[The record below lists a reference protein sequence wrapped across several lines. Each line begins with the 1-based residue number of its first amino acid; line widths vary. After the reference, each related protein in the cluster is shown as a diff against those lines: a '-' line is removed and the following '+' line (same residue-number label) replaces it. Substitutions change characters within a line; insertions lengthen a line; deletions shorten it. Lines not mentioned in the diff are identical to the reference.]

1 MSTKTHAKPLFAA
14 TLTPHRSL
22 TPTGNRGVSGRVA
35 ALALV
40 PGIVFY
46 VAGAW
51 PVGGFMGLDILAIW
65 AALTISMRGGKAFEV
80 VTLWPTSL
88 ELKKVDAKGTEE
100 VLRFVPKSVKF
111 VIDRDYNERVTA
123 LWLKVESKKV
133 PVGAFLSTDEKLSLS
148 KVFGT
153 ALRKARVC
161 AATASKPGRFRAA
174 AGLCHD

>member
-1 MSTKTHAKPLFAA
+1 MSTKTQAKPLFAA

-22 TPTGNRGVSGRVA
+22 TPVGKRVVIGLVA

-51 PVGGFMGLDILAIW
+51 PVVGFMGLDVLAIW
-65 AALTISMRGGKAFEV
+65 LALTLSMRGGKAYEV
-80 VTLWPTSL
+80 LTLWPAQL
-88 ELKKVDAKGTEE
+88 ELKRVDPKGKEE
-100 VLRFVPKSVKF
+100 LLTFVPANVRF

-123 LWLKVESKKV
+123 LWLKGENQKV
-133 PVGAFLSTDEKLSLS
+133 PLGVFLSADEKLSLS

-153 ALRKARVC
+153 AFRKAR
-161 AATASKPGRFRAA
+161 A
-174 AGLCHD
+174 